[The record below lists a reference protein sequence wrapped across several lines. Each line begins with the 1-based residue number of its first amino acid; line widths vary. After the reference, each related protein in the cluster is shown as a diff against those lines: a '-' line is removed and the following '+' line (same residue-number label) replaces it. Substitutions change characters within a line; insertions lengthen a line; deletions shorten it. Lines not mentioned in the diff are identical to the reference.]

1 MQSHAWLTYECSRTS
16 VSCLNAPLH
25 PPPPSKVS
33 FYSLGGFLKCNARKV
48 SLPCAEKGKMLVE
61 PPHPLGTLISL
72 GPHLL
77 AQKGPSGPQNE
88 IWVSALS
95 ETQEPLICLPCVS
108 VQSLSHVRL
117 FATLWTAAQRGTLSI
132 TNSQSLKKLMPIEYG
147 MPSNHLILCCLLL
160 LPPSIFPSIRV
171 FSKWVSSSREVAKVL
186 EFQLQHK
193 SFQWTPRTNLV

>member
-1 MQSHAWLTYECSRTS
+1 MRSHAWLTYERSRTS

-33 FYSLGGFLKCNARKV
+33 FYSSGGFLKCNARKA

-77 AQKGPSGPQNE
+77 AQKGPTGPQNE
-88 IWVSALS
+88 IWVPALS

-108 VQSLSHVRL
+108 VQSLSHVQL
-117 FATLWTAAQRGTLSI
+117 FATPWIAAHQASLSI
-132 TNSQSLKKLMPIEYG
+132 TSSRSPSKPMSIESV

-160 LPPSIFPSIRV
+160 LLTSIFPSIRV
-171 FSKWVSSSREVAKVL
+171 FSNELALHIR
-186 EFQLQHK
+186 
-193 SFQWTPRTNLV
+193 